1 MKIIGLTVLN
11 HNMSSKKKRQQIRLK
26 AVPTLD
32 LSFKS
37 FKMVSGKFAGG
48 NIKLCRRNPH
58 GRWSIQFLKSY
69 GRGPGIGNFTHL
81 YEYIDEVDFFKCVE
95 QTPEIKQFT
104 RDLALKK
111 LLC

>member
-1 MKIIGLTVLN
+1 
-11 HNMSSKKKRQQIRLK
+11 MSSKKKRQKTKLK

-32 LSFKS
+32 LRFKS
-37 FKMVSGKFAGG
+37 FNMISGKFAGG
-48 NIKLCRRNPH
+48 KITLYSRNPH

-69 GRGPGIGNFTHL
+69 GSGNFTHL

-95 QTPEIKQFT
+95 QTPELKQFT

-111 LLC
+111 LLV